1 MDNTFIAVLLII
13 ALAFIFDFINGFH
26 DSANAIA
33 TVVSTRVLSPQT
45 AVMMAAFFNFAAF
58 LVFGVAVAATIAK
71 GIIEPDVINKSVIF
85 AALVGAIVWDLFTWR
100 VALPTSSS
108 HALIGGMIGA
118 GVMKGGLTILNLA
131 GIGKIVVF
139 MFVSPILGLSIA
151 YLFMMIV
158 TRLFYK
164 VNAKRMNF
172 VFRKLQLVSAAFYS
186 LSHGTNDAQKTMG
199 VVAVLLYSAGYLG
212 DKLYVPLWVVL
223 MAHTAIALGT
233 LFGGWRIVR
242 TMGKK
247 MANLRPVHGF
257 SAETASGLVLF
268 GSAHFG
274 IPVSTTHAIS
284 GSILGVGMAQRAT
297 GVRWILARK
306 ILGAWI
312 LTIPAS
318 GAVAAVTY
326 FFISLLR

>member
-1 MDNTFIAVLLII
+1 
-13 ALAFIFDFINGFH
+13 
-26 DSANAIA
+26 
-33 TVVSTRVLSPQT
+33 
-45 AVMMAAFFNFAAF
+45 
-58 LVFGVAVAATIAK
+58 
-71 GIIEPDVINKSVIF
+71 
-85 AALVGAIVWDLFTWR
+85 
-100 VALPTSSS
+100 
-108 HALIGGMIGA
+108 
-118 GVMKGGLTILNLA
+118 
-131 GIGKIVVF
+131 
-139 MFVSPILGLSIA
+139 
-151 YLFMMIV
+151 MMIV

-164 VNAKRMNF
+164 VNAKKMNF
-172 VFRKLQLVSAAFYS
+172 AFRKLQLVSAAFYS

-199 VVAVLLYSAGYLG
+199 IVAVLLYSAGYLG
-212 DKLYVPLWVVL
+212 NKLYVPLWVVL
-223 MAHTAIALGT
+223 MAHSAIALGT
-233 LFGGWRIVR
+233 LFGGWRIVK

-318 GAVAAVTY
+318 AAVAAVTY
-326 FFISLLR
+326 VLITFFR